1 MIVSERLNCSAN
13 MAKARVSWSLIDNS
27 RVRKELLNR
36 VSSAVV
42 TSGGFGYWGA
52 LNVLNSDEENVFWK
66 IDCLRW

>member
-1 MIVSERLNCSAN
+1 

-42 TSGGFGYWGA
+42 ISGGFGCWGA